1 MKLINGTVTG
11 TFKCIKSDDVRF
23 EVGKLYMFK
32 NGCCRFQ
39 NGYYQFSHPTIEIYN
54 ATSKKLQFIEIKG
67 ENKMKINLCEFFGV
81 EENEV
86 FEFESRSSNYLIRNN
101 QLFSDSRDCKF
112 MQSTLDFNYVITL
125 NVIKKPFQPKNGEQ
139 YYYPSVECYTGVICV
154 TWTNHHL
161 DRTIQKRVGVYRTK
175 EEALKKAKELGWI
188 E

>member
-1 MKLINGTVTG
+1 MKLITGTVTG

-86 FEFESRSSNYLIRNN
+86 FELRDHGNYIIRNN
-101 QLFSDSRDCKF
+101 ELLVEINKDIFVGSIIMFSN
-112 MQSTLDFNYVITL
+112 LEV
-125 NVIKKPFQPKNGEQ
+125 VKKPYEPKRNDW
-139 YYYPSVECYTGVICV
+139 YYIPSYNDNECFKKELWQDDYVDK
-154 TWTNHHL
+154 N
-161 DRTIQKRVGVYRTK
+161 RQKRVGVYRTS